1 MNTLNIEFSTLK
13 TRENN
18 YKNYCKQN
26 IECRIYKNTFEHVY
40 HIQYMYVKYGSLGI
54 TMSAYAFG
62 KFSDSLE
69 LRIKW
74 SFPNSNL
81 DEYQVR
87 YEIGNPNIDKFRVA
101 ESLNVHVQLIPR
113 ATSPSWRWS

>member
-1 MNTLNIEFSTLK
+1 MNTLNIEFSTACTLTIIIIANKILNFEFIK
-13 TRENN
+13 TRLNM
-18 YKNYCKQN
+18 
-26 IECRIYKNTFEHVY
+26 
-40 HIQYMYVKYGSLGI
+40 YMYVKYGSLGI
-54 TMSAYAFG
+54 TMSAYSFG

>member
-1 MNTLNIEFSTLK
+1 MNTLNIEFSTTCTLTITTNKILNVEFIK
-13 TRENN
+13 TRLNM
-18 YKNYCKQN
+18 
-26 IECRIYKNTFEHVY
+26 
-40 HIQYMYVKYGSLGI
+40 YMYVKYGSLGI
-54 TMSAYAFG
+54 TMSAYSFG

-101 ESLNVHVQLIPR
+101 ESLKVHVQLIPR

>member
-1 MNTLNIEFSTLK
+1 MK
-13 TRENN
+13 M
-18 YKNYCKQN
+18 
-26 IECRIYKNTFEHVY
+26 
-40 HIQYMYVKYGSLGI
+40 YMYVKYGSLGI
-54 TMSAYAFG
+54 TMSAYSFG

-69 LRIKW
+69 LGIKW

-101 ESLNVHVQLIPR
+101 ESLKVHVQLIPR
-113 ATSPSWRWS
+113 ATSPS